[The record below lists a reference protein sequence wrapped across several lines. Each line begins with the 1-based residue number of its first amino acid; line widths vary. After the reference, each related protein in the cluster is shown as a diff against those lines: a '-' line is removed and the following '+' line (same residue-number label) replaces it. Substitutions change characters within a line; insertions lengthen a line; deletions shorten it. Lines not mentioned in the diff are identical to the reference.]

1 MVLKLG
7 KFIGRGMDRACYE
20 NPQNPNTCFKVSSVE
35 HSRQTLREASYFKY
49 LKKKGVEPSFM
60 PKFYKFWR
68 EDDNFIIEQEYIHPG
83 QDESVVDL
91 SSYVRNSTDQELEE
105 LQERLNLVKEEMIAL
120 NVIVSDMRPMNFF
133 VVKTVKGIKRI
144 VIFDG
149 YGTPEFLPLPN
160 YCRFF
165 GKKKIERQWKKFLR
179 YFSAELS
186 KRVSSDKN

>member
-1 MVLKLG
+1 
-7 KFIGRGMDRACYE
+7 
-20 NPQNPNTCFKVSSVE
+20 
-35 HSRQTLREASYFKY
+35 
-49 LKKKGVEPSFM
+49 M

-68 EDDNFIIEQEYIHPG
+68 EEDCFVIEQEYIRPSQG
-83 QDESVVDL
+83 ESVVDL
-91 SSYVRNSTDQELEE
+91 SSYVRHSTEKELEE
-105 LQERLNLVKEEMIAL
+105 LKAKLNRLKEEMIAL

-133 VVKTVKGIKRI
+133 VVKTVNGIKRI

-165 GKKKIERQWKKFLR
+165 GKKKIERQWRKFLK

-186 KRVSSDKN
+186 KRVSDNKK

>member
-20 NPQNPNTCFKVSSVE
+20 NPQNLNTCFKVSKLD
-35 HSRQTLREASYFKY
+35 HSKQTLREASYFKY

-68 EDDNFIIEQEYIHPG
+68 EEDCFVIEQEYIRPSQG
-83 QDESVVDL
+83 ESVVDL
-91 SSYVRNSTDQELEE
+91 SSYVRHSTEKELEE
-105 LQERLNLVKEEMIAL
+105 LKAKLNRLKEEMIAL

-133 VVKTVKGIKRI
+133 VVKTVNGIKRI

-165 GKKKIERQWKKFLR
+165 GKKKIERQWRKFLK

-186 KRVSSDKN
+186 KRVSDNKK